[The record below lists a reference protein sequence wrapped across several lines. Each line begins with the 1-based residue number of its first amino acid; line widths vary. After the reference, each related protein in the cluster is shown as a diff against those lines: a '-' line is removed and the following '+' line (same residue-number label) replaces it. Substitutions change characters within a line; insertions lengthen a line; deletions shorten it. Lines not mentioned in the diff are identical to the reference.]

1 MAGKTSFVTMMSAC
15 VVVVVLVTLVVQ
27 PDGKSIISRNE
38 SLAVF
43 ASTEKTVLR
52 RKRSFPLKET
62 GGAKET
68 GYYSFAN
75 KDNAI
80 FGLIF
85 GHLLFTYGKQ
95 TKKCEGVLIGPNHV
109 LSVYAECVLKSA
121 NKVVYEFTVGSLK
134 SRVNVLSIW
143 RSKRSNYIVA
153 HLQSDNTLR
162 NINAEKFPS
171 LSWTRQDSI
180 HNYGLFPEIA
190 DNYPVLLSTPTATQE
205 LTTGKF
211 KFLSNLRNFLMKV
224 SYEKTPALICLRGSG
239 NSNNVKQMFSNGASF
254 FKPSSNTVALFGLMS
269 QGCSDN
275 TETFSSADI
284 SLMKSLRKTSS
295 LTQLLCAERMSWDD
309 VRRIYE
315 IGLAV
320 DDHMPRDN
328 GHVFPKEATGKVMQS
343 NLQIRRINGRT
354 V

>member
-15 VVVVVLVTLVVQ
+15 VVVLVALVAQ
-27 PDGKSIISRNE
+27 PDRKSIVSRNE

-43 ASTEKTVLR
+43 ASMKKTVLR

-62 GGAKET
+62 GGANET

-85 GHLLFTYGKQ
+85 GHLWYTYGEQ
-95 TKKCEGVLIGPNHV
+95 TKQCEGVLIGPNHV
-109 LSVYAECVLKSA
+109 LSIYLECVLVGA
-121 NKVVYEFTVGSLK
+121 NNVVYEFTVGSSK

-143 RSKRSNYIVA
+143 RPERSDYIVA
-153 HLQSDNTLR
+153 LLENDETLC
-162 NINAEKFPS
+162 NINAEKFPL
-171 LSWTRQDSI
+171 LSWTKQNAID
-180 HNYGLFPEIA
+180 NYGLFPEKA

-211 KFLSNLRNFLMKV
+211 LSNLRKFLMKF
-224 SYEKTPALICLRGSG
+224 SYEKNPFEICLREGAKG
-239 NSNNVKQMFSNGASF
+239 NKVKQMFSSGASV
-254 FKPSSNTVALFGLMS
+254 FKLSSNTVALFGLMS
-269 QGCSDN
+269 EYLSDGR
-275 TETFSSADI
+275 ELYSIMHI
-284 SLMKSLRKTSS
+284 SLIKPLRKTPS
-295 LTQLLCAERMSWDD
+295 LTSFLCADRMSWAD

-320 DDHMPRDN
+320 DEHMP
-328 GHVFPKEATGKVMQS
+328 
-343 NLQIRRINGRT
+343 
-354 V
+354 